1 MGNTCSGNS
10 RKSLSRSRTSPQVLI
25 KTGDQQ
31 HCDHQHCCLH
41 DWQRLQKASDE
52 LKQQQEE
59 LEQRQKKFERRVK
72 KHIADI
78 GVDIGSSSAS
88 PEPVDTVAIT
98 VDIRGALDFVQDG
111 KHLEANN
118 DHAILSPAAVKQHEP
133 MCLQI
138 EIPQLN
144 EAKSSDVATP
154 EFGHAFKSVDG
165 KIEAASRLRN
175 MSRRPPI
182 YPKTALKKS
191 ETKKNDQETDK
202 SQIKINSPPA
212 PTKFPKTSPQ
222 SPQPLPQQPSTQPN
236 PRYIVPEKFRVPG
249 PLPPPPPPPPMQPK
263 KSRVRLAAPSPP
275 PQPHNLSK
283 RIPTPHH
290 MVLDD
295 DQTVPQKTH
304 PEQIH
309 KGVWRIVE
317 EFECVA
323 VPEVSRR
330 KRRQI

>member
-1 MGNTCSGNS
+1 
-10 RKSLSRSRTSPQVLI
+10 LI
-25 KTGDQQ
+25 ETGDQQ

-78 GVDIGSSSAS
+78 GVDIGQSSAS
-88 PEPVDTVAIT
+88 LEPVDTVAIT
-98 VDIRGALDFVQDG
+98 VDIRGDLDFVQDG

-118 DHAILSPAAVKQHEP
+118 DHAILSPVAVKQHEP
-133 MCLQI
+133 MCLKI

-144 EAKSSDVATP
+144 EVKNSDVATP
-154 EFGHAFKSVDG
+154 KLPPELGHAFKSVDG
-165 KIEAASRLRN
+165 KIEAAVRLRN
-175 MSRRPPI
+175 MSKRPPI
-182 YPKTALKKS
+182 YPTTDKVS
-191 ETKKNDQETDK
+191 GTKKNDQETEK

-212 PTKFPKTSPQ
+212 LTKFPKASQ
-222 SPQPLPQQPSTQPN
+222 HSPQPPPQQPSTQQKKLSKNLPN

-249 PLPPPPPPPPMQPK
+249 PLPPPPPPPPQPK

-290 MVLDD
+290 MAPPSPPSPMPED
-295 DQTVPQKTH
+295 DQAVPQKIH